1 MGGLEEREFVVAVS
15 GKVVHFDTNRGFG
28 FLAPEE
34 GGDDVFLHIN
44 DVGIDESLLR
54 PGAEVEFEVE
64 DTDRG
69 SKALNVKVT
78 KEAPE
83 GESPATERAHRRDDS
98 RGRFGDRHERHDRRD
113 DRRRDDRR
121 DDRGPRR
128 PRSGGR
134 LSNEITELLLDAA
147 PDLTA
152 RQILAVRAGILD
164 LASQRGWSE

>member
-1 MGGLEEREFVVAVS
+1 MAVN

-28 FLAPEE
+28 FLAPAE

-54 PGAEVEFEVE
+54 PGAEVEFDVE
-64 DTDRG
+64 STDRG
-69 SKALNVKVT
+69 AKALNVKVT

-83 GESPATERAHRRDDS
+83 GESPAAERAQRREE
-98 RGRFGDRHERHDRRD
+98 RGGRFGDRHDRGDRRD
-113 DRRRDDRR
+113 DRRGGR

-128 PRSGGR
+128 SAPRGGR
-134 LSNEITELLLDAA
+134 LFNEITELLLDAS

-152 RQILAVRAGILD
+152 RQIVAIRSSVLD
-164 LASQRGWSE
+164 LASQRGWSD

>member
-1 MGGLEEREFVVAVS
+1 MAVS

-28 FLAPEE
+28 FLAPAE
-34 GGDDVFLHIN
+34 GGDDVFLHVN
-44 DVGIDESLLR
+44 DVGIDENLLR
-54 PGAEVEFEVE
+54 PGAEVEFDVE

-83 GESPATERAHRRDDS
+83 GESPAAERAQRREDT
-98 RGRFGDRHERHDRRD
+98 RGRFGDRNERHDRRD
-113 DRRRDDRR
+113 DRRRDDR
-121 DDRGPRR
+121 GPRR
-128 PRSGGR
+128 GRGGGR
-134 LSNEITELLLDAA
+134 LSNEITELLLEAA

-164 LASQRGWSE
+164 LAAQRGWSE

>member
-1 MGGLEEREFVVAVS
+1 MVAVS

-28 FLAPEE
+28 FLSPAE

-44 DVGIDESLLR
+44 DVGIDENLLR
-54 PGAEVEFEVE
+54 PGAEVEFDVE

-83 GESPATERAHRRDDS
+83 GESSAVERAQRRDDN
-98 RGRFGDRHERHDRRD
+98 RGRFGDRRD
-113 DRRRDDRR
+113 DRRRDDR
-121 DDRGPRR
+121 GPRR
-128 PRSGGR
+128 QRGGGR

-164 LASQRGWSE
+164 LAAQRGWSD